1 MNSTG
6 SGPAGAPPETPA
18 AREGGSGRFVEV
30 LLPLPLERNYTYAA
44 GPGEGYSLE
53 PGTRVAVPFGKS
65 KLYTGLVLGVHDNP
79 PEAYEPKEIYRVL
92 DETPL
97 VSPGQ
102 IRHWRWIAQYYMC
115 TLGEVFRTAVPS
127 VFLLQSETRV
137 VLREGSRP
145 DQEDLDDTEFL
156 ILEALE
162 HQPVL
167 SVSEISDIVDRKHVL
182 PILDRMIARKILIL
196 QEKLQEGYK
205 PLRARY
211 IRLHPDF
218 EDEEALSELMDSLS
232 RAPKQSG
239 LILHLF
245 QLREGT
251 DKPIRSKALQER
263 SGVSRAILKALID
276 KGILEEY
283 FLEED
288 RVTYEGE
295 APTGNLPELNP
306 GQTEALSGIR
316 LGLDAGRPVLLH
328 GVTSSGKTEV
338 YLRLI
343 KEIVQAGRQVLYLVP
358 EIAIT
363 EQLVR
368 RLQRVLGHRVVVF
381 HSRHSMQERAELWY
395 HVQAGQ
401 EKASVVLGARSALF
415 LPFADLGL
423 IVVDEEHENTY
434 KQFDPAPRYH
444 ARDAAIVLAQQ
455 AGARIVLGSATPSI
469 ESYHNARSD
478 KYAYVRM
485 DRRYG
490 NVLLPEM
497 ELVDL
502 SEQFRKKKMKGHFSE
517 RLREE
522 VSAALSERRQIILF
536 QNRRGYAPI
545 VECAS
550 CGHAPQCRNCDVSLT
565 YHQHRKELRCHYCG
579 FHRQL
584 ETTCEA
590 CGNATLDTKGFGTE
604 QVESELAELFPEARC
619 SRMDLDTTRGKH
631 AYGRIIQA
639 FEARETDILVGTQML
654 TKGLDF
660 RNVGLVGIM
669 NADSLLNFPH
679 FRAHE
684 RCYQLLTQVAGRAG
698 RTRERGKVIIQTYN
712 PHHQIL
718 KQVSTG
724 SYEEM
729 YADQVYEREQ
739 FGYPPALRII
749 KITFRHREYNRVG
762 DGAAWFAKSLR
773 MHFGKDVL
781 GPEFPPVAR
790 IRNQYHK
797 NILLKIRPGQG
808 LAQTK
813 NSIKRIEASFNAISQ
828 FRSIRVIYNVDYI

>member
-1 MNSTG
+1 MNEAGTGADASPRG
-6 SGPAGAPPETPA
+6 SGPKDSSGA
-18 AREGGSGRFVEV
+18 RYVEV
-30 LLPLPLERNYTYAA
+30 LLPMPLERNFTYAL
-44 GPGEGYSLE
+44 GDIPPGTLR

-65 KLYTGLVLGVHDNP
+65 KLYTGLVVGFSHRE
-79 PEAYEPKEIYRVL
+79 PEAYQAKEVYRVL
-92 DETPL
+92 DEEPL
-97 VSPGQ
+97 VTELQ
-102 IRHWRWIAQYYMC
+102 LRHWQWIADYYMC
-115 TLGEVFRTAVPS
+115 TAGEVFRTAVPS

-137 VLREGSRP
+137 MLREGANP
-145 DQEDLDDTEFL
+145 DEKDLDDTEFL
-156 ILEALE
+156 ILEALQ

-167 SVSEISDIVDRKHVL
+167 SVGEIGDIVDRKSVL
-182 PILDRMIARKILIL
+182 PILHRMIGRDLLVL
-196 QEKLQEGYK
+196 QEKLQQGYK
-205 PLRARY
+205 PLRARF
-211 IRLHPDF
+211 IRLHPDY
-218 EDEEALSELMDSLS
+218 EDQAALGELMDSMG
-232 RAPKQSG
+232 RAPKQSE
-239 LILHLF
+239 LLLHLF
-245 QLREGT
+245 QLRRGT
-251 DKPIRSKALQER
+251 DKPIRSKVLQEQ
-263 SGVSRAILKALID
+263 SGTSRAVLKALID
-276 KGILEEY
+276 KGVLEEY

-288 RVTYEGE
+288 RIVSPGGG
-295 APTGNLPELNP
+295 AQHQPPELNAL
-306 GQTEALSGIR
+306 QEEALGAIRSGFES
-316 LGLDAGRPVLLH
+316 DRPVLLH

-343 KEIVQAGRQVLYLVP
+343 LDMVAAGRQVLYLVP

-368 RLQRVLGHRVVVF
+368 RLQRVLGHRVAVF

-395 HVQAGQ
+395 HVRAGE
-401 EKASVVLGARSALF
+401 EKASVILGARSALF

-444 ARDAAIVLAQQ
+444 ARDAAIVLAGLS
-455 AGARIVLGSATPSI
+455 GARVVLGSATPSI
-469 ESYHNARSD
+469 ESYHNARSG
-478 KYAYVRM
+478 KYAYARL
-485 DRRYG
+485 DRRFG
-490 NVLLPEM
+490 DVLLPEM

-502 SEQFRKKKMKGHFSE
+502 AEQFRKKKMQGHFSE

-522 VSAALSERRQIILF
+522 VEGALGQGGQVILF
-536 QNRRGYAPI
+536 QNRRGFAPI

-565 YHQHRKELRCHYCG
+565 FHRHRKELRCHYCG
-579 FHRQL
+579 FHRLL
-584 ETTCEA
+584 ENTCEA
-590 CGNATLDTKGFGTE
+590 CGNPTLDTKGFGTE
-604 QVESELAELFPEARC
+604 QVEAELAELFPKARTA
-619 SRMDLDTTRGKH
+619 RMDLDTTRGKH

-660 RNVGLVGIM
+660 RNVALVGIM

-684 RCYQLLTQVAGRAG
+684 RCFQLLTQVAGRAG
-698 RTRERGKVIIQTYN
+698 RTRERGRVLIQTYN
-712 PHHQIL
+712 PNHQIL
-718 KQVSTG
+718 QQVASG
-724 SYEEM
+724 AYDAM
-729 YADQVYEREQ
+729 YAEQVYEREQ

-749 KITFRHREYNRVG
+749 RITFRHREYNRVG
-762 DGAAWFAKSLR
+762 EGAAWFARSMR

-797 NILLKIRPGQG
+797 NILLKIRPGSG

-813 NSIKRIEASFNAISQ
+813 NSIKRIESSFNAISQ